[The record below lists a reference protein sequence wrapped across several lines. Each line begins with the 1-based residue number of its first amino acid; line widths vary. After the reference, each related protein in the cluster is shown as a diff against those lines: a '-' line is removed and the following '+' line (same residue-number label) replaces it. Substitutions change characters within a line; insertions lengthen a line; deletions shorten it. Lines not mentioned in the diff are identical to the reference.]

1 MSRQQIQVSDALL
14 SELNGKRVYFSP
26 KGDDTVARRFR
37 PAESLQ
43 YLSDVLIEPYT
54 CYINGR
60 VLFSMGSHSFS
71 RSPLPLNTRVG
82 RYCSIGARVS
92 VMGPDH
98 PKSRFTSASITY
110 DPTFIICQQ
119 YLKDHQQAK
128 FEQSANA
135 EPKNHLPVMI
145 GNDVWL
151 GEDVTLARGVTI
163 GDGAIVAAKST
174 VTRDVPPY
182 AIVGGT
188 PARVI
193 KYRFDEGVIE
203 KLLSLQWWKYELA
216 ELIHGQ
222 RTDVPV
228 EEFIGITGEK
238 IAQGEV
244 ALCNYQAVD
253 AQWFKERQ

>member
-1 MSRQQIQVSDALL
+1 MSRQQIQVTDALL
-14 SELNGKRVYFSP
+14 TELNEKRVYFSP
-26 KGDDTVARRFR
+26 KGDDKVAGRFR

-43 YLSDVLIEPYT
+43 YLSDVRIEPYT

-60 VLFSMGSHSFS
+60 LLFSMGSHSFS
-71 RSPLPLNTRVG
+71 RSPLPLNTKVG
-82 RYCSIGARVS
+82 RYCSIGARVN

-119 YLKDHQQAK
+119 YLKDQQSLK
-128 FEQSANA
+128 FQQCANA
-135 EPKNHLPVMI
+135 EPKNHLPVTI

-151 GEDVTLARGVTI
+151 GEDVTLARGVNI

-193 KYRFDEGVIE
+193 KYRFEDGVIE
-203 KLLSLQWWKYELA
+203 KLNSLQWWNYELA
-216 ELIHGQ
+216 GLIQGQ
-222 RTDVPV
+222 RTDVQV
-228 EEFIGITGEK
+228 EDFIGSASEK
-238 IAQGEV
+238 IAKGEV
-244 ALCNYQAVD
+244 GLCNYQAVD
-253 AQWFKERQ
+253 AKWFKERQ